1 MIEKLS
7 AMVSGLPLLSSL
19 ILAPAIAAVAV
30 AAVRNPQSA
39 RRLGVAGA
47 AIALI
52 LSILALAAFRPAEPG
67 MQLVERMQ
75 WLPSIGVGYVLG
87 LDGLS
92 VMFLPLTTLMFLGIL
107 LVAPE
112 AGPRGRWVVVN
123 FLVLEA
129 ATLGA
134 YVATDAVL
142 FFIFFE
148 LALVPAYFLVKL
160 SGVGSE
166 PALVARRYVVF
177 MLLGSLPILAG
188 FLLAAH
194 DARTAAG
201 AVSFDVAHLV
211 AARLSPEVE
220 LAVFTLLL
228 FGFAVKA
235 PALPLHAWMPQSVAA
250 APVGLVAYLL
260 GLKLGT
266 YGLLRFVIP
275 MAPSATHTFA
285 PWVIGVEVLAIIY
298 AGLIAITRRD
308 LRSVLVFSSISH
320 VGLITAAAFSG
331 TIDGWQGAILL
342 MLNAGIATAGLALC
356 IGMIERRV
364 GTTSIRSLGGLVHRA
379 PRLSAV
385 VFIVGLALIGVPGT
399 SGFAGEIL
407 ALRGVFQFGPAFGVI
422 AAAGVVLSASYFLW
436 AYQRAFLGEVRTPA
450 VAAMRDLDRRESAV
464 GFGLIAL
471 SLALGLFPSAATD
484 LSRATVASHVSRHV
498 QEAKQANGRNGG
510 LPVEVSIARP
520 AAPPR

>member
-166 PALVARRYVVF
+166 P
-177 MLLGSLPILAG
+177 P
-188 FLLAAH
+188 
-194 DARTAAG
+194 
-201 AVSFDVAHLV
+201 
-211 AARLSPEVE
+211 
-220 LAVFTLLL
+220 
-228 FGFAVKA
+228 
-235 PALPLHAWMPQSVAA
+235 
-250 APVGLVAYLL
+250 
-260 GLKLGT
+260 
-266 YGLLRFVIP
+266 
-275 MAPSATHTFA
+275 
-285 PWVIGVEVLAIIY
+285 
-298 AGLIAITRRD
+298 
-308 LRSVLVFSSISH
+308 
-320 VGLITAAAFSG
+320 
-331 TIDGWQGAILL
+331 
-342 MLNAGIATAGLALC
+342 
-356 IGMIERRV
+356 
-364 GTTSIRSLGGLVHRA
+364 
-379 PRLSAV
+379 
-385 VFIVGLALIGVPGT
+385 
-399 SGFAGEIL
+399 
-407 ALRGVFQFGPAFGVI
+407 
-422 AAAGVVLSASYFLW
+422 
-436 AYQRAFLGEVRTPA
+436 
-450 VAAMRDLDRRESAV
+450 
-464 GFGLIAL
+464 
-471 SLALGLFPSAATD
+471 
-484 LSRATVASHVSRHV
+484 
-498 QEAKQANGRNGG
+498 
-510 LPVEVSIARP
+510 
-520 AAPPR
+520 